1 MNKLHTCL
9 FALLV
14 VALSGCTDHRTQ
26 DLTPGSATARLRV
39 SSITQPMTGGT
50 SKISQFIYDGQ
61 NRLSRITTYQTPDST
76 VSEVEQTTYQYDGQN
91 RLTQVRQEATLY
103 PRGNQPN
110 RVAQYTYGYNAAGQV
125 TSIAYANG
133 YTVSPVYSASGVL
146 QSARRF
152 FATGGLTINGG
163 DAFTFTGANLTTY
176 TISYTVAGH
185 GGPAGP
191 PSSLTRTYTYDTNI
205 NPFYGTTVIPAPYP
219 DGYVNLASAPGSV
232 VTYFGGVD
240 NVLNLSPANVLTE
253 TASTGETNT
262 YLYQYNAAGLPTMR
276 TRTTTGS
283 GTNSTQTLQFSYE
296 SY

>member
-1 MNKLHTCL
+1 MKKLHTCL

-14 VALSGCTDHRTQ
+14 VVLSACIDHRTQ

-39 SSITQPMTGGT
+39 SSITQPISGGI
-50 SKISQFIYDGQ
+50 SKISRFTYDGQ
-61 NRLSRITTYQTPDST
+61 NRLQRMTTYQSPDS
-76 VSEVEQTTYQYDGQN
+76 SIAEVEQTTYQYDGQN

-103 PRGNQPN
+103 PRGSQPN

-133 YTVSPVYSASGVL
+133 YTIAPVYSASGVL

-163 DAFTFTGANLTTY
+163 DTFTFTGANLTNY
-176 TISYTVAGH
+176 TVSYTVAGH

-191 PSSLTRTYTYDTNI
+191 PSSLTRAYTYDTNT

-219 DGYVNLASAPGSV
+219 NGYVNLASAPGSV

-262 YLYQYNAAGLPTMR
+262 YQYHYNAAGLPTTR

-283 GTNSTQTLQFSYE
+283 GTNSTQTLQFGYE
-296 SY
+296 AY

>member
-1 MNKLHTCL
+1 MHKLYTYL
-9 FALLV
+9 VAVTV
-14 VALSGCTDHRTQ
+14 VALSACTDHRVQ

-39 SSITQPMTGGT
+39 SLITQLVTGGI
-50 SKISQFIYDGQ
+50 SKISQFTYDGQ
-61 NRLSRITTYQTPDST
+61 NRLQRIITYQSPDSS

-103 PRGNQPN
+103 PRGSQPN

-133 YTVSPVYSASGVL
+133 YTISPVYSTSGVL
-146 QSARRF
+146 QSAHRY
-152 FATGGLTINGG
+152 FATGGLTISGS
-163 DAFTFTGANLTTY
+163 DSFTFTGANLTNY
-176 TISYTVAGH
+176 VVSYTVAGH

-191 PSSLTRTYTYDTNI
+191 PSSLTRAYTYDTNT

-219 DGYVNLASAPGSV
+219 NGYVNLASSPGSV

-262 YLYQYNAAGLPTMR
+262 YQYQYNPAGLPTMR
-276 TRTTTGS
+276 TRTTTSS

-296 SY
+296 TY